1 LWLYCLL
8 RPFLLGSPSAP
19 ITFPRARRPLLIWM
33 LSLSLSPVFPVLKMR
48 SDPARSTKWNLEDN
62 ICELPRRWSM
72 YTVKIVFAP
81 VCLAVFPDS
90 SKLNTSSRPSTSHSF
105 TPHKT
110 IKTQRQNINGRTLEQ
125 RSL

>member
-1 LWLYCLL
+1 M

-33 LSLSLSPVFPVLKMR
+33 LSFSLSPVLPVFKMR

-62 ICELPRRWSM
+62 ICELPRRWSI
-72 YTVKIVFAP
+72 YRVKMVCDRLEFRFIWVAP

-110 IKTQRQNINGRTLEQ
+110 TMSETKT
-125 RSL
+125 